1 MPKLRFETFIECA
14 IFGAGFVVG
23 MAIYNLCF

>member
-1 MPKLRFETFIECA
+1 MFKFNLKTFVEFA
-14 IFGAGFVVG
+14 IVGAGFVVG

>member
-1 MPKLRFETFIECA
+1 MFKFSFKTFVECA
-14 IFGAGFVVG
+14 IVGAGFVAG

>member
-1 MPKLRFETFIECA
+1 MFKFNLKTFVECA
-14 IFGAGFVVG
+14 VVGAGFIVG